1 MPAAPSTAVST
12 TLDAKAWVDAAF
24 DALARGGIDA
34 VRVERLAKDLGVTRG
49 SFYWHFKDRAA
60 LYKAMLNEW
69 RSTAS
74 VRIFRRLETEK
85 KPVKSRLSHLLA
97 LPFASPKSER
107 AASIEL
113 AIRLW
118 ARADKSV
125 AAAVAQVDRRRL
137 AYFAQLFEEH
147 GASKEDAR
155 GRAFLF
161 YAYLMAEAIIIVD
174 KKSGVLEACERALLE
189 VTRA

>member
-1 MPAAPSTAVST
+1 MRAAPAPQAN
-12 TLDAKAWVDAAF
+12 LDVKAWVDAAF

-60 LYKAMLNEW
+60 LHAAMLKEW
-69 RSTAS
+69 RGAATMQ
-74 VRIFRRLETEK
+74 IYRRLETSP
-85 KPVKSRLSHLLA
+85 KPVRSRLEHLLA
-97 LPFASPKSER
+97 LPFASPKSAR

-125 AAAVAQVDRRRL
+125 ATAVAHVDRRRL
-137 AYFAQLFEEH
+137 AYFAKLFEEH
-147 GASKEDAR
+147 GASKDDAR

-161 YAYLMAEAIIIVD
+161 YAYLMAEAIIVVD

-189 VTRA
+189 TTRA